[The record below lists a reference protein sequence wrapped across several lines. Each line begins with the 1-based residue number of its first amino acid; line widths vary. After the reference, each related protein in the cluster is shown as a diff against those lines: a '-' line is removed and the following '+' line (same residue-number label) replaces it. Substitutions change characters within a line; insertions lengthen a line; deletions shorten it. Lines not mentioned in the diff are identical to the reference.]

1 MILILG
7 NPGAGKTTESRL
19 LAEHLGC
26 PCFSMGELIRQNVT
40 GKHRQEMLAGKII
53 SDQVTLD
60 IVDKTLKTINT
71 KQECVFE
78 GNPRSVPQAQWW
90 LAQQAAGRF
99 KITGLIHMTA
109 DPKIAEI
116 RMAKR
121 GRLDDHNEDVIEKRY
136 AEYRRSITPTLT
148 YLVEHGVAVHEINAN
163 GSIEEVAKE
172 VRLALNV

>member
-19 LAEHLGC
+19 LAEYLGC

-40 GKHRQEMLAGKII
+40 GKHRQDMLAGKII
-53 SDQVTLD
+53 SDEVTLG
-60 IVDKTLKTINT
+60 IVDKTLSSIDT
-71 KQECVFE
+71 KKECVFE
-78 GNPRSVPQAQWW
+78 GNPRSVPQAKWW

-109 DPKIAEI
+109 DPKVAEA

-121 GRLDDHNEDVIEKRY
+121 GRLDDHNEGVIEKRY

-148 YLVEHGVAVHEINAN
+148 YLMEHGVPVHEINAD
-163 GSIEEVAKE
+163 GSIEAVAEE
-172 VRLALNV
+172 VRLALGI